1 MYSVKLSDDELRVW
15 RDYVA
20 MTGRL
25 QAAMNR
31 QLQRD
36 HGLSLADYDVLVA
49 LDDRAREE
57 REQDGPGCRISE
69 LGERLG
75 WEQSRLSH
83 QLSRM
88 RTRGLLTRLRAD
100 DDRRAATVELT
111 DAGRAALEAAAP
123 GHAELVRR
131 LVFDGVGPAEQ
142 RALGR
147 WTARVLERLERAMP
161 AASSSR
167 PDA

>member
-1 MYSVKLSDDELRVW
+1 MYSVWLSDDEQRVW

-25 QAAMNR
+25 EAALNR
-31 QLQRD
+31 QLQRE

-57 REQDGPGCRISE
+57 REGYATGCRISE
-69 LGERLG
+69 LGTRLG

-83 QLSRM
+83 QLARM
-88 RTRGLLTRLRAD
+88 RRRGLVIRVSAE

-111 DAGRAALEAAAP
+111 EVGRSALEAAAP

-131 LVFDGVGPAEQ
+131 LVFDGVGANEL
-142 RALGR
+142 RALR
-147 WTARVLERLERAMP
+147 HWTARVLERLP
-161 AASSSR
+161 LT
-167 PDA
+167 

>member
-1 MYSVKLSDDELRVW
+1 MYSVWLSDDEQRVW
-15 RDYVA
+15 RNYVA

-49 LDDRAREE
+49 LEE
-57 REQDGPGCRISE
+57 QPGCRISD
-69 LGERLG
+69 LGGRLG

-83 QLSRM
+83 QLGRM
-88 RTRGLLTRLRAD
+88 RMRGLITRTGAD
-100 DDRRAATVELT
+100 DDRRAATVGLT
-111 DAGRAALEAAAP
+111 AQGASALRAAAP
-123 GHAELVRR
+123 RHAELVRAA
-131 LVFDGVGPAEQ
+131 VFDGMSGNEL

-147 WTARVLERLERAMP
+147 LTERVLGRLR
-161 AASSSR
+161 
-167 PDA
+167 DT